1 MRSVGFTTVIR
12 TAAAISALGASAA
25 CASSGAYAPR
35 PFPGAPAA
43 PSAIGGPASTAPPA
57 ASPAPVDATA
67 ATPIGPAATPIGSAA
82 APVAD
87 SPGERARL
95 AADVLSTAL
104 GLRGIPYRLGGSDL
118 SGFDCSGFVQYVLA
132 RHAVPMPRTVVEQF
146 QVGEKPRDIE
156 PGDLVFFQ
164 TIGSKASHVG
174 IAVDE
179 FSFVH
184 APNSRGVVRIDRLDA
199 PYWSDRFLGA
209 RRVY

>member
-12 TAAAISALGASAA
+12 TAAAIAALGASAA
-25 CASSGAYAPR
+25 CASTSAYAPR
-35 PFPGAPAA
+35 PFPGAPVPAA
-43 PSAIGGPASTAPPA
+43 TRPAAIEGPASTRPAA
-57 ASPAPVDATA
+57 ASPAPV
-67 ATPIGPAATPIGSAA
+67 GSAA
-82 APVAD
+82 APVAV
-87 SPGERARL
+87 SPDERVRL

-118 SGFDCSGFVQYVLA
+118 GGFDCSGFVQYVLA
-132 RHAVPMPRTVVEQF
+132 RHAVPMPRTVAEQF
-146 QVGEKPRDIE
+146 EVGDRPRDVE

-199 PYWSDRFLGA
+199 PYWSDKFLGA

>member
-1 MRSVGFTTVIR
+1 MLSGRFTTVIR
-12 TAAAISALGASAA
+12 TAAALGMLGASAA
-25 CASSGAYAPR
+25 CASTSAYAPR
-35 PFPGAPAA
+35 PFPGAPTVPAG
-43 PSAIGGPASTAPPA
+43 PPGPPGIEGPASTVPPT
-57 ASPAPVDATA
+57 ASPAPVTA
-67 ATPIGPAATPIGSAA
+67 
-82 APVAD
+82 V
-87 SPGERARL
+87 SPDERARL

-118 SGFDCSGFVQYVLA
+118 NGFDCSGFVQYVLS
-132 RHAVPMPRTVVEQF
+132 RHAVPMPRTVAEQF
-146 QVGEKPRDIE
+146 EVGDRPRDIE

-164 TIGSKASHVG
+164 TVGSKASHVG